1 MEINTGISFIGVTLT
16 ELDFKLNK
24 NFKLPKDGIP
34 VDIEFKQKNSFSSD
48 KKTLNVLL
56 TAILFQKTENQP
68 FVMKVS
74 VEGIFLGNDSESLQK
89 FSKVHAPAHLFPF
102 IREIIGNTTLK
113 ANIPPLLLPP
123 FNLSAILAAEKSS
136 KNLQS

>member
-1 MEINTGISFIGVTLT
+1 MEINTGISFKGVTLT

-24 NFKLPKDGIP
+24 NFKLPKGGIP
-34 VDIEFKQKNSFSSD
+34 VDIEFKQKNFFSSD

-56 TAILFQKTENQP
+56 TAILFQKKTNQP

-74 VEGIFLGNDSESLQK
+74 IEGTFTGKDYTELEK

-123 FNLSAILAAEKSS
+123 FNLASILTSRES
-136 KNLQS
+136 